1 MKTIEEI
8 KQLSENFANAMND
21 LEQIRTEIKEEIK
34 PIEIKQGPRLNLA
47 AERAAN
53 AEALLHEA
61 IAESKELFQDKKSNT
76 YFGIKAGVQKQKDTL
91 AIVDQDET
99 IKLIREFYP
108 EKASAF
114 IKTEET
120 IIQEPVKKLK
130 EEELKKIGV
139 ELVKGE
145 EEVLIKVEDSAVSK
159 VIKSVL
165 KESSLKEAA

>member
-1 MKTIEEI
+1 MKTVEEI
-8 KQLSENFANAMND
+8 KQLSENFADAMTE
-21 LEQIRTEIKEEIK
+21 LEKIRGAIKIEFK
-34 PIEIKQGPRLNLA
+34 PIEDKYSGPLNLA
-47 AERAAN
+47 IEHAAN
-53 AEALLHEA
+53 AEAKLYEA
-61 IAESKELFQDKKSNT
+61 IAESKELFQDKKSNV
-76 YFGIKAGVQKQKDTL
+76 FHGIKAGVQKQKDTL
-91 AIVDQDET
+91 AIVDQDAT
-99 IKLIREFYP
+99 IKLIKEIYP
-108 EKASAF
+108 EKVSAF

-130 EEELKKIGV
+130 EDELKKIGI

>member
-1 MKTIEEI
+1 MKTVEEI
-8 KQLSENFANAMND
+8 KKLSEEFANAMNL
-21 LEQIRTEIKEEIK
+21 LEGIRGEIKTAIK
-34 PIEIKQGPRLNLA
+34 PIEERYGNGLNLA

-53 AEALLHEA
+53 AEAKLYEA
-61 IAESKELFQDKKSNT
+61 IAESKELFRDKKSNV
-76 YFGIKAGVQKQKDTL
+76 FHGIKAGVQKQKDTL
-91 AIVDQDET
+91 AIVDQDAT
-99 IKLIREFYP
+99 IKLIKEIYP
-108 EKASAF
+108 EKVSAF

-130 EEELKKIGV
+130 EEELKKIGI